1 MAKMGTTGTVNVTI
15 EMMQNALSALEEYEA
30 TTQSL
35 YTRLN
40 TEVNNLIP
48 GSFSGSAASGFQ
60 AFYTNS
66 IEPVTGKALTDI
78 IATLRNIFESIQ
90 KQIPGMEQGV
100 DEQLG
105 QGNNNA
111 GGSGSDGN

>member
-15 EMMQNALSALEEYEA
+15 EMMTNALRAIEEYES
-30 TTQSL
+30 TTQAL
-35 YTRLN
+35 YTRLD
-40 TEVNNLIP
+40 TAVHNLIP
-48 GSFSGSAASGFQ
+48 GSFSGSAATGFE
-60 AFYTNS
+60 AFYTNK

-78 IATLRNIFESIQ
+78 INTLRGIIESIQ
-90 KQIPGMEQGV
+90 KQIPGMDQGV

-111 GGSGSDGN
+111 GGSDSDGN